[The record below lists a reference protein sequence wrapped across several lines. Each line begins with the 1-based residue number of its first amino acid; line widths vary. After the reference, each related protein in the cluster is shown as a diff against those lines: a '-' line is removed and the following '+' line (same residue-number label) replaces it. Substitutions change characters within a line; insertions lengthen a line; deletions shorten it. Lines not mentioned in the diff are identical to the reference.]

1 MTHIRECYNYS
12 SSFYGYKKRAQY
24 IFNMGS
30 FLHEKLQSPVERLD
44 SFKAKLGLHFGFTLD
59 EHQVYM
65 LKSISNW

>member
-1 MTHIRECYNYS
+1 
-12 SSFYGYKKRAQY
+12 
-24 IFNMGS
+24 MGS